1 MQMAIFGV
9 LVALLI
15 VQQGASL
22 LPLSGSVG
30 LLLAGACSALA
41 LWRTCGRWRRQA
53 LCLMLGLSVGVAYG
67 SMRAQLR
74 LADQLG
80 DALDGVTRSLTGSVI
95 GLPDQTDAG
104 LRFEFAPD
112 TEQGGL
118 PRRLSL
124 SWYPKPGDVMPK
136 IVPGQRLLI
145 EARLKVIR
153 AQQNRNGFD
162 YAAWQFARGVG
173 GLGYV
178 RTLAVVDAP
187 PAGGIGARIDRWR
200 AAIRAHIHASVG
212 PEIAGILTAMAVGE
226 QRGISDASWTTLRN
240 TGTAHLVAI
249 SGLHVSIVAML
260 FGGLVGW
267 LWRRVPSAVLWQPA
281 QRASVVAA
289 AVAALAYGALAG
301 FGVPVTRSVLMLLI
315 ACAALLSSRRPPAS
329 RIWLLALLGVMVFD
343 PWCVISAGFWLS
355 FGAVGALILML
366 SGRHGATGRWAGFAS
381 AQLAVTVLTAP
392 LLLVLFG
399 QLSLVSPVANAV
411 AIPLVS
417 LVVVPLVL
425 LGAILPGHVFFTMA
439 AFVMGHLM
447 DALAWAAGLPFSV
460 WSFATPPL
468 PLMVLAVFG
477 TMWGV
482 MPRGTPWRVL
492 GWVGWVPALL
502 WSPPRP
508 AVGAFEAQV
517 LDVGQGLAVHVRTA
531 THDVLYDTGPAYFRG
546 GDAGERHVVP
556 YLQSIGVGSLD
567 LLVVSHDD
575 KDHAGGASSVLRSL
589 PVSRVVT
596 GQGVTLAA
604 GPAPMPCYA
613 GQRWTWDGV
622 VFRWLHP
629 AVDAPF
635 RDDNDRSCVLY
646 VSTPAAS
653 LLLTGDVSARAE
665 HSVAASGGWPVSTVV
680 VAPHHGS
687 RSSSSDA
694 LVAAVAARHVVFS
707 SGYGNAF
714 GHPVATVVQR
724 WRDAGAQIWRTD
736 LQGAVSMR
744 VASTGVQLASEDA
757 ERPRYWHR
765 VRADATTA
773 GARLMSSASVE

>member
-281 QRASVVAA
+281 QRASVVA
-289 AVAALAYGALAG
+289 
-301 FGVPVTRSVLMLLI
+301 
-315 ACAALLSSRRPPAS
+315 
-329 RIWLLALLGVMVFD
+329 
-343 PWCVISAGFWLS
+343 
-355 FGAVGALILML
+355 
-366 SGRHGATGRWAGFAS
+366 
-381 AQLAVTVLTAP
+381 
-392 LLLVLFG
+392 
-399 QLSLVSPVANAV
+399 
-411 AIPLVS
+411 
-417 LVVVPLVL
+417 
-425 LGAILPGHVFFTMA
+425 
-439 AFVMGHLM
+439 
-447 DALAWAAGLPFSV
+447 
-460 WSFATPPL
+460 
-468 PLMVLAVFG
+468 
-477 TMWGV
+477 
-482 MPRGTPWRVL
+482 
-492 GWVGWVPALL
+492 
-502 WSPPRP
+502 
-508 AVGAFEAQV
+508 
-517 LDVGQGLAVHVRTA
+517 
-531 THDVLYDTGPAYFRG
+531 
-546 GDAGERHVVP
+546 
-556 YLQSIGVGSLD
+556 
-567 LLVVSHDD
+567 
-575 KDHAGGASSVLRSL
+575 
-589 PVSRVVT
+589 
-596 GQGVTLAA
+596 
-604 GPAPMPCYA
+604 
-613 GQRWTWDGV
+613 
-622 VFRWLHP
+622 
-629 AVDAPF
+629 
-635 RDDNDRSCVLY
+635 
-646 VSTPAAS
+646 
-653 LLLTGDVSARAE
+653 
-665 HSVAASGGWPVSTVV
+665 
-680 VAPHHGS
+680 
-687 RSSSSDA
+687 
-694 LVAAVAARHVVFS
+694 
-707 SGYGNAF
+707 
-714 GHPVATVVQR
+714 
-724 WRDAGAQIWRTD
+724 
-736 LQGAVSMR
+736 
-744 VASTGVQLASEDA
+744 
-757 ERPRYWHR
+757 
-765 VRADATTA
+765 
-773 GARLMSSASVE
+773 